1 MNQLYKSI
9 GVSKQAF
16 HKYLNRKLIWREER
30 GYLLQIIHQLREDHP
45 TMGCRDM
52 YYKLQ
57 PLGIGRDAFEAF
69 CKQENLQSKR
79 IKNRRST
86 TDSSGV
92 IRFENLLENRT
103 LTGINQAWVSDITYF
118 EVNAKFYYLT
128 FILDAFSRRII
139 GYSTSDRLLT
149 KSTTLPALEKAIETR
164 KDTIPEG
171 LIFHSDGG
179 GQYYAKSFLS
189 LTNKHKIKNSM
200 CEYAWENGKAERI
213 NGVIKNNYLKHRNI
227 NNLRE
232 LKQEVDRSVKLYN
245 EEKPHI
251 ELQRKSPIMF
261 EKLYLRNNE
270 KPDDDTVS
278 DGIIESQT
286 RSVKTSPASLNE
298 KPSKSTYRSRI
309 IKSNKCVKVV
319 NVI

>member
-1 MNQLYKSI
+1 MNELYKSI

-16 HKYLNRKLIWREER
+16 HQYLNRKLIWREER
-30 GYLLQIIHQLREDHP
+30 AYLLQIIHQLREDHP

-57 PLGIGRDAFEAF
+57 PQGIGRDAFEAF
-69 CKQENLQSKR
+69 CKQEDLQSKP
-79 IKNRRST
+79 IKNRRLT

-92 IRFENLLENRT
+92 IRFENLLQNRI

-118 EVNAKFYYLT
+118 EVNTKFYYLT

-139 GYSTSDRLLT
+139 GYSTSDRLFT
-149 KSTTLPALEKAIETR
+149 ESTTLPALEKAIETR
-164 KDTIPEG
+164 KHTIPQG

-189 LTNKHKIKNSM
+189 LSKKHKINNSM

-213 NGVIKNNYLKHRNI
+213 NGVIKNNYLKHRSI
-227 NNLRE
+227 NNFSE

-251 ELQRKSPIMF
+251 ELQRKSPVMF
-261 EKLYLRNNE
+261 EKFYLR
-270 KPDDDTVS
+270 S
-278 DGIIESQT
+278 
-286 RSVKTSPASLNE
+286 NE
-298 KPSKSTYRSRI
+298 KPSKSTYSSRI